1 MTGFTETEITLLHQ
15 HHIQRTKSIFLPISQ
30 LYQLAYQKAL
40 PHHTGLKHQ
49 KEHFLVKT
57 PNVQNF
63 VYTDHILDPA
73 LTLQS
78 KQKAREHFQI
88 RIPWHGFPLHW
99 PTASFPQALISANL
113 NNPDLRASL
122 PAAAQFKAG
131 FDRGL
136 QQVKDSHELK
146 HIFNGENYH
155 SLSFT
160 INIPAKA

>member
-1 MTGFTETEITLLHQ
+1 MVVPREKHDRVHRDRKQLYCSNITS
-15 HHIQRTKSIFLPISQ
+15 QRTKRTFLPTFQ
-30 LYQLAYQKAL
+30 LYLLAYQKAL
-40 PHHTGLKHQ
+40 PHHMGLKHQ

-57 PNVQNF
+57 PNVQNS

-78 KQKAREHFQI
+78 KQKARERFQI

-99 PTASFPQALISANL
+99 PTTSFPQALISANF

-131 FDRGL
+131 FDWGL
-136 QQVKDSHELK
+136 QQVEHTHMSWCTF
-146 HIFNGENYH
+146 FNGEN
-155 SLSFT
+155 
-160 INIPAKA
+160 